1 MIFHSL
7 DFVVF
12 FLITTVIYWRLPH
25 RGQNV
30 LLVAA
35 SYLFYGY
42 VHPWFVALIVATTLT
57 DYTVAR
63 LIESRP
69 AQRRRWL
76 AVSLTVNLGL
86 LGFFKYFGF
95 FVENVHAAL
104 AAVGWHVSMPVLHVV
119 LPVGISFYTF
129 QALAY
134 TIDVYQGR
142 LAACRNLIDFAAFVS
157 LYPQLVAGPI
167 ERATHLLPQVEQRR
181 AWSWP
186 HAREATFLIA
196 WGFFKKL
203 VVADNVGLIADKVF
217 SLAEP
222 GFTVL
227 WAGVFAFAIQIYA
240 DFSAY
245 SDLARGLARWLGF
258 DLVINFRHPYMATG
272 PVDFWRR
279 WHISLSTWF
288 RDYVYIP
295 LGGSRR
301 GPTRA
306 LVNLWITFLVSGLW
320 HGANWNY
327 VLWGAWHG
335 TLVTV
340 SRLVTGRRRETPR
353 SDAWAIV
360 EPLRV
365 LAMFVLTCIGWLI
378 FRETDM
384 HMLWRDLTLSPW
396 DTTIGDRQIGGYLF
410 LTAAAYSLPLWIHDI
425 WSVYGTPE
433 RAAET
438 SPAAGAWGGWPTMG
452 RALLAGVA
460 LAAILVLRSRQSLDF
475 IYFQF

>member
-1 MIFHSL
+1 M
-7 DFVVF
+7 
-12 FLITTVIYWRLPH
+12 R
-25 RGQNV
+25 
-30 LLVAA
+30 A
-35 SYLFYGY
+35 S
-42 VHPWFVALIVATTLT
+42 
-57 DYTVAR
+57 
-63 LIESRP
+63 
-69 AQRRRWL
+69 RRRTRC
-76 AVSLTVNLGL
+76 AQLG
-86 LGFFKYFGF
+86 
-95 FVENVHAAL
+95 
-104 AAVGWHVSMPVLHVV
+104 
-119 LPVGISFYTF
+119 
-129 QALAY
+129 
-134 TIDVYQGR
+134 
-142 LAACRNLIDFAAFVS
+142 
-157 LYPQLVAGPI
+157 
-167 ERATHLLPQVEQRR
+167 
-181 AWSWP
+181 
-186 HAREATFLIA
+186 
-196 WGFFKKL
+196 
-203 VVADNVGLIADKVF
+203 
-217 SLAEP
+217 
-222 GFTVL
+222 
-227 WAGVFAFAIQIYA
+227 
-240 DFSAY
+240 
-245 SDLARGLARWLGF
+245 WLGF

-433 RAAET
+433 RAAEA

-452 RALLAGVA
+452 RALLAGAA
-460 LAAILVLRSRQSLDF
+460 LAAIFVLRSRQSLDF